1 MRTKFS
7 GILTL
12 LLALIVQISFAQE
25 KTVSGTV
32 TDQDGLPLPGVNI
45 VVQGTTNGTQTDFDG
60 NYTIKVSV
68 GQVLVYTYIGVKTTQ
83 RTVGASNTIDV
94 QMEEDATALEEVVV
108 TAQGIKREKQAL
120 GYAIAEVS
128 SDQLEQRAEGDI
140 GRVLTGK
147 ASGIQITAQN
157 GVSGSGTNIIIRGL
171 SSFSGSNQP
180 LFIVD
185 GVPFNSDTNTAGAGD
200 GDTDGQNDF
209 INGNLG
215 SSRFFDLDPNN
226 IESINVLKGLAA
238 ATLYGTAGRNGV
250 ILITTKNGAA
260 GATKKKSEV
269 TITSSVFFN
278 EIASLPDYQDSYG
291 NGFDQ
296 SFGWFFS
303 NWGPS
308 FDRDGVAGWGN
319 SSSFDANGTLAHPY
333 STAGAST
340 GIPQAFPEFAG
351 ARYEWRPYDSAEKFF
366 RTGVAKTTA
375 INFAGSSDD
384 GKVAYNMNFSHLDDE
399 GFTPENK
406 VIRNTFG
413 MGGKAELSNNFTING
428 TINYTRTDF
437 RSPPVAAGDGNT
449 VFGAIGN
456 FGGSTGSSVFSNI
469 FCTPRSVDVQGL
481 PFENPVTGASVYYR
495 QNNSIQHPLWTVFN
509 AKVQQVTNRVFGNGT
524 IQYKINDNLNLLYRL
539 GVDVASTNNTNQQNK
554 GGVSDDTTLRS
565 GVYQTWNDTNII
577 WDHNFILNG
586 QYDITD
592 KIGVSFNLGATT
604 RRELL
609 DRTGVRSSGQQIFDV
624 FRHFNF
630 AIQDEIQFSL
640 ERNIVGVYGQAE
652 FDYDRWLYVTV
663 AGRNDWVSNL
673 ATENRSIFYPS
684 ASFSFV
690 PTSIIDGLKN
700 NDYIN
705 YLKIRAGYGTSATFP
720 TGFPVASRLELDTRR
735 FLDDS
740 GNAIVNNT
748 TNPFLENPNLKPERL
763 DEIEFGIESRFFKN
777 RITLDASYYTR
788 ITQDLIVDQDLDATT
803 GFLTTQTNVGEIE
816 SDGIEIDLGVN
827 IFRSTE
833 EGGLNWDIN
842 TNWTTND
849 VVVNDLGSNDTQIL
863 VYAGING
870 LAANAA
876 IEGESLGSIVG
887 SRIQRDANG
896 DFVVNS
902 QGNYIIEEG
911 NFIIG
916 DAIPDWNL
924 NISNSFSY
932 KNFNF
937 NFLLTYI
944 HGGDIY
950 SQTIAT
956 LLGRGLTTD
965 TENRENTFILP
976 GVQEDGSPNTV
987 QINNSG
993 YYFDNV
999 LFGPAELNI
1008 YDGSVIRLQEVSIG
1022 YTVPSKFLEKT
1033 PFGSLSF
1040 TVSGFNLWYDAINT
1054 PDGVNFDPNV
1064 AGVGVGNG
1072 AGFDFL
1078 NGPSSRRYGFSLK
1091 ATF

>member
-1 MRTKFS
+1 M
-7 GILTL
+7 
-12 LLALIVQISFAQE
+12 ALIVQITFAQE
-25 KTVSGTV
+25 KTISGNV
-32 TDQDGLPLPGVNI
+32 TDQEGLPLPGVNI
-45 VVQGTTNGTQTDFDG
+45 VVQGTTTGTQTDFDG
-60 NYTIKVSV
+60 NYAIKASV
-68 GQVLVYTYIGVKTTQ
+68 GQVLVYTYVGQKTTQ
-83 RTVGASNTIDV
+83 RTVGASSTINV
-94 QMEEDATALEEVVV
+94 QMEEDAQALEEVVV

-128 SDQLEQRAEGDI
+128 SEQLEQRAEGDI
-140 GRVLTGK
+140 GRVLSGK
-147 ASGIQITAQN
+147 ASGIQITAQS
-157 GVSGSGTNIIIRGL
+157 GISGSGTNIIIRGL

-185 GVPFNSDTNTAGAGD
+185 GVPFNSDTNTAAAGD
-200 GDTDGQNDF
+200 GDSDGQNDF

-250 ILITTKNGAA
+250 ILITTKNGSSA
-260 GATKKKSEV
+260 GGKKKNEV
-269 TITSSVFFN
+269 TVTSSVFFN

-319 SSSFDANGTLAHPY
+319 SASFDANGTLPHPY

-351 ARYEWRPYDSAEKFF
+351 ARYEWRPYDSAKNFF
-366 RTGVAKTTA
+366 RRGVAKSTA
-375 INFAGSSDD
+375 INFSGSSDD
-384 GKVAYNMNFSHLDDE
+384 GKITYNTNFSHLDDE

-413 MGGKAELSNNFTING
+413 IGGKAELSNNFTISG
-428 TINYTRTDF
+428 TINYARTDF

-469 FCTPRSVDVQGL
+469 FFTPRSVDVQGL
-481 PFENPVTGASVYYR
+481 PYQNPITGASVYYR

-509 AKVQQVTNRVFGNGT
+509 AKVQQITNRTFGNGT
-524 IQYKINDNLNLLYRL
+524 IQYKFNDNLNFLYRL
-539 GVDVASTNNTNQQNK
+539 GIDVASTNNTNQQNK

-565 GVYQTWNDTNII
+565 GIYQTWNDTNII

-586 QYDITD
+586 QYDLTD
-592 KIGVSFNLGATT
+592 KVGVSFNVGATT
-604 RRELL
+604 RREIL

-630 AIQDEIQFSL
+630 AIQDELQFSS

-652 FDYDRWLYVTV
+652 FDYDRWLYLTV

-673 ATENRSIFYPS
+673 AVENRSIFYPS

-690 PTSIIDGLKN
+690 PTSVIDGLRN
-700 NDYIN
+700 NDYVN
-705 YLKIRAGYGTSATFP
+705 YLKIRGGYGTSANFP
-720 TGFPVASRLELDTRR
+720 TGFPVSSRLELDTRR

-740 GNAIVNNT
+740 GGAIVSNT
-748 TNPFLENPNLKPERL
+748 TSPFVENPNLKPERL
-763 DEIEFGIESRFFKN
+763 DEIEFGIESRFLKN
-777 RITLDASYYTR
+777 RVSLDASYYTR
-788 ITQDLIVDQDLDATT
+788 ITKDLIVDQDLDAST

-816 SDGIEIDLGVN
+816 SNGFEIDLGVT
-827 IFRSTE
+827 IFRPANDGDLS
-833 EGGLNWDIN
+833 WDIN
-842 TNWTTND
+842 TNWTTNE
-849 VVVNDLGSNDTQIL
+849 VTVNDLGSNDTQIL

-887 SRIQRDANG
+887 SRIQRDADGN
-896 DFVVNS
+896 FVVNS

-937 NFLLTYI
+937 NFLITYV
-944 HGGDIY
+944 HGGDLY

-976 GVQEDGSPNTV
+976 GVQENGQPNTV

-1008 YDGSVIRLQEVSIG
+1008 YDGSVIRLQEVSLG
-1022 YTVPSKFLEKT
+1022 YSVPKKFLDKT
-1033 PFGSLSF
+1033 PFGSLTF
-1040 TVSGFNLWYDAINT
+1040 TMSGFNLWFDAINT
-1054 PDGVNFDPNV
+1054 PDGTNFDPNV
-1064 AGVGVGNG
+1064 AGAGVGNA

-1078 NGPSSRRYGFSLK
+1078 NGPSSKRYGFSLK